1 MAARTCSRAVT
12 QTARKGAHQG
22 AARRQARKMLRQ
34 VSDPIKNNG
43 ASSKHCY
50 AAQGRWLPCR
60 IRPGIRGQRTAARQV
75 RNIATKGKSDA
86 TACRSGLAQGR
97 GPERFR
103 LAAGRP
109 LSSCC
114 LRFFSSRRRTCRA
127 YPSPDVRASLFSS
140 LGVALRTGILSALQA
155 AEDTCPVIGRDRNS
169 LIPQETTLSRA
180 RYAQPPLL
188 SWNKKQGGASAPP
201 CQ

>member
-86 TACRSGLAQGR
+86 TACRSGWPKTEARNGSAW
-97 GPERFR
+97 PP
-103 LAAGRP
+103 AGRFPPAACAFSPPAEGRVELTLPQTCGQASSHP
-109 LSSCC
+109 LALPCAPASCPH
-114 LRFFSSRRRTCRA
+114 CR
-127 YPSPDVRASLFSS
+127 L
-140 LGVALRTGILSALQA
+140 LK
-155 AEDTCPVIGRDRNS
+155 
-169 LIPQETTLSRA
+169 IP
-180 RYAQPPLL
+180 AQR
-188 SWNKKQGGASAPP
+188 
-201 CQ
+201 

>member
-1 MAARTCSRAVT
+1 MAAV
-12 QTARKGAHQG
+12 
-22 AARRQARKMLRQ
+22 
-34 VSDPIKNNG
+34 P
-43 ASSKHCY
+43 Y
-50 AAQGRWLPCR
+50 P
-60 IRPGIRGQRTAARQV
+60 PGIRGQRTAARQV

-127 YPSPDVRASLFSS
+127 YPSPDVRASPFSS
-140 LGVALRTGILSALQA
+140 FGFALRTSILPALTGMSTHPAIVSVAGWTGIP
-155 AEDTCPVIGRDRNS
+155 PVSGKKGFSVKRQTVQHTNFS
-169 LIPQETTLSRA
+169 PQE
-180 RYAQPPLL
+180 Q
-188 SWNKKQGGASAPP
+188 KQGGASAPP
-201 CQ
+201 CPYSLVLCRHIRPACPVCYP